1 MKTELEERSKIEAVK
16 NRENQKL
23 LDEIQEKQKNAVEQ
37 ENDVKFQREKNA
49 KNKDFFE
56 RNKKESEREMNLARI
71 PMLEAIK
78 LTQEKITRKK
88 LSEFKAA
95 GERPKE
101 TKEVFYALMAIFN
114 KPQTWDAVKTY
125 LQSLDFNLIQDV
137 EHLPVTEKGNFPT
150 IQKYSRN
157 FDLAVL
163 KNQSELMPDLAMY
176 IQNVEKYF
184 KAKWVAEVK
193 QKNFMEANKKVT
205 ESLKNLEKL
214 EKQLED
220 IKNEIANLQRQLNEG
235 KENLARIKAESESIK
250 AKLGRA
256 SSLANA
262 FAKEEERWGSSL
274 KKNKELLK
282 NVLGD
287 IILAS
292 ANLTYLGV
300 FPEKYRTLLKNDWAD
315 LLRKKGI
322 QYNPKFDFLNF
333 ISNQNEIQ
341 NWKIYGLPDDV
352 TMVENAVIM
361 KYSLRPS
368 LIIDPQDQAIDW
380 IKNML
385 NDNENKPSTDNLEAE
400 NALQQSGIPPSNKK
414 KNPTTSLANRKYYEC
429 TTSMNAYLANLT
441 KALREDKTV
450 IINNVGEFLP
460 PDLEEFL
467 KTFDKTKHS
476 MYLRTK
482 VPNPKFGPEVSTSVN
497 IINFL
502 VNDKGLEEQILS
514 TVVRIERE
522 EAENNIRN
530 NIKKMFELQKSLD
543 KNEENTLMK
552 LNNAGDNY
560 LDDDLLIKELEGSTK
575 NSTANQKLIAETSQD
590 IEKINASREEYRPLA
605 RKVSK
610 YFFVLYLMNSVNN
623 MYEFSLKH

>member
-1 MKTELEERSKIEAVK
+1 MKREMKREAYFTSQNFITLIDTFNQFLKEKVKAINLSIEKYRSGIQKIQIGKQKIEEMKTELEERSKIEAVK

-56 RNKKESEREMNLARI
+56 RNKRESEREMNLARI

-235 KENLARIKAESESIK
+235 KDNLARIKAESESIK

-274 KKNKELLK
+274 KKNQDLLK

-300 FPEKYRTLLKNDWAD
+300 FPEKYRTLLKNEWAD

-322 QYNPKFDFLNF
+322 HYNPKFDFLNS

-341 NWKIYGLPDDV
+341 NWKIL
-352 TMVENAVIM
+352 
-361 KYSLRPS
+361 
-368 LIIDPQDQAIDW
+368 
-380 IKNML
+380 
-385 NDNENKPSTDNLEAE
+385 
-400 NALQQSGIPPSNKK
+400 
-414 KNPTTSLANRKYYEC
+414 
-429 TTSMNAYLANLT
+429 
-441 KALREDKTV
+441 
-450 IINNVGEFLP
+450 
-460 PDLEEFL
+460 
-467 KTFDKTKHS
+467 
-476 MYLRTK
+476 
-482 VPNPKFGPEVSTSVN
+482 
-497 IINFL
+497 
-502 VNDKGLEEQILS
+502 
-514 TVVRIERE
+514 
-522 EAENNIRN
+522 
-530 NIKKMFELQKSLD
+530 
-543 KNEENTLMK
+543 
-552 LNNAGDNY
+552 
-560 LDDDLLIKELEGSTK
+560 
-575 NSTANQKLIAETSQD
+575 
-590 IEKINASREEYRPLA
+590 
-605 RKVSK
+605 
-610 YFFVLYLMNSVNN
+610 
-623 MYEFSLKH
+623 

>member
-1 MKTELEERSKIEAVK
+1 M
-16 NRENQKL
+16 
-23 LDEIQEKQKNAVEQ
+23 
-37 ENDVKFQREKNA
+37 
-49 KNKDFFE
+49 
-56 RNKKESEREMNLARI
+56 
-71 PMLEAIK
+71 
-78 LTQEKITRKK
+78 
-88 LSEFKAA
+88 
-95 GERPKE
+95 
-101 TKEVFYALMAIFN
+101 
-114 KPQTWDAVKTY
+114 
-125 LQSLDFNLIQDV
+125 
-137 EHLPVTEKGNFPT
+137 
-150 IQKYSRN
+150 
-157 FDLAVL
+157 
-163 KNQSELMPDLAMY
+163 
-176 IQNVEKYF
+176 
-184 KAKWVAEVK
+184 
-193 QKNFMEANKKVT
+193 
-205 ESLKNLEKL
+205 KNLEKL

-235 KENLARIKAESESIK
+235 KDNLARIKAESESIK

-300 FPEKYRTLLKNDWAD
+300 FPEKYRSLLKNEWAD

-385 NDNENKPSTDNLEAE
+385 LESENKPSTDNLEAE
-400 NALQQSGIPPSNKK
+400 NAPPQTGNPPSKK
-414 KNPTTSLANRKYYEC
+414 KAQTSLANRRYYEC

-441 KALREDKTV
+441 KALRENKTV

-467 KTFDKTKHS
+467 HNFDKTKNS
-476 MYLRTK
+476 LYLRTK
-482 VPNPKFGPEVSTSVN
+482 APNPKFGPEVSTSVN

-502 VNDKGLEEQILS
+502 VNEKGLEEQILS

-543 KNEENTLMK
+543 KAEENTLMK

-560 LDDDLLIKELEGSTK
+560 LDDDVLIKELENSTK
-575 NSTANQKLIAETSQD
+575 NSTANQKLITETSQD

-623 MYEFSLKH
+623 MYEFSLKHYIS